1 MKFLLLTLAVETG
14 SFMVG
19 TRLQNCGSLKSFPH
33 HHHDAAYFG
42 NTLKLGGA
50 ECIKT
55 FSSRMETLSEPRM
68 GRLDGPVVDYQFSDV
83 ICLAYDRSSPEQS
96 HPAANMVVDLVFA
109 NAGVFDK
116 SSRRRNSTFPGA

>member
-1 MKFLLLTLAVETG
+1 
-14 SFMVG
+14 
-19 TRLQNCGSLKSFPH
+19 
-33 HHHDAAYFG
+33 
-42 NTLKLGGA
+42 
-50 ECIKT
+50 
-55 FSSRMETLSEPRM
+55 METLSEPRM

-116 SSRRRNSTFPGA
+116 SSRRRNSTFLSMTSVLQVSLFTAGRG

>member
-1 MKFLLLTLAVETG
+1 
-14 SFMVG
+14 
-19 TRLQNCGSLKSFPH
+19 
-33 HHHDAAYFG
+33 
-42 NTLKLGGA
+42 
-50 ECIKT
+50 
-55 FSSRMETLSEPRM
+55 METLSEPRM

-116 SSRRRNSTFPGA
+116 SSRRRNSTFPRSMTSVLQVSLLPLEEVSFSRALVS

>member
-1 MKFLLLTLAVETG
+1 
-14 SFMVG
+14 
-19 TRLQNCGSLKSFPH
+19 
-33 HHHDAAYFG
+33 
-42 NTLKLGGA
+42 
-50 ECIKT
+50 
-55 FSSRMETLSEPRM
+55 M

-116 SSRRRNSTFPGA
+116 SSRRRNSTFLSMTSVLQVSLLPLEEVSFSRALVS

>member
-1 MKFLLLTLAVETG
+1 
-14 SFMVG
+14 
-19 TRLQNCGSLKSFPH
+19 
-33 HHHDAAYFG
+33 
-42 NTLKLGGA
+42 
-50 ECIKT
+50 
-55 FSSRMETLSEPRM
+55 METLSEPRM

-116 SSRRRNSTFPGA
+116 SFASSKLNISWSMTSVLQVSLFTAGRG